1 MDDSIADAVDME
13 TQEAYVC
20 PRRSDWPVYDNSR
33 GEYVESS
40 GDTDLRES
48 MLELSAPEATS
59 PQLAE
64 VYVDYR
70 KERGK
75 LSKDPTF
82 NYKKNSALCEL
93 SGYWNRFTTVV

>member
-20 PRRSDWPVYDNSR
+20 PRRSDWPVYDNNT
-33 GEYVESS
+33 GEYVECT

-48 MLELSAPEATS
+48 MLELSASETTS
-59 PQLAE
+59 LQLAE

-70 KERGK
+70 RERGK
-75 LSKDPTF
+75 LSSGPTY
-82 NYKKNSALCEL
+82 NIKNSVLCEL
-93 SGYWNRFTTVV
+93 SGYRNRFTTVV